1 MPLARPPGWN
11 CPRWPNPLPPQ
22 PQPPPER
29 PGSKCKP
36 GGQEQV
42 YAGVCDVRVHR
53 RVSMC
58 ACMCAYRMCTG
69 VSVHTHTHT
78 HTHESARAQLPVSEQ
93 RGRLGHPSVVGA
105 VGGTRV
111 GRPGWDP
118 LREGPWGPRAPQRHS
133 SAHEPRALGRVLSAL
148 PGRATRGPFPPGLP
162 VQLAPQQ
169 GLTFPQPQ
177 TTGIKHP
184 QRPQGMQGRGVTQN

>member
-1 MPLARPPGWN
+1 M
-11 CPRWPNPLPPQ
+11 C
-22 PQPPPER
+22 
-29 PGSKCKP
+29 
-36 GGQEQV
+36 
-42 YAGVCDVRVHR
+42 AGVCDVRVHG

-69 VSVHTHTHT
+69 VSVHTHAHTHT
-78 HTHESARAQLPVSEQ
+78 HTHTAQTREGAVARLRAERETGSL
-93 RGRLGHPSVVGA
+93 SVVGA

-118 LREGPWGPRAPQRHS
+118 LRGGPWGPRAQQRHS
-133 SAHEPRALGRVLSAL
+133 SAHEPRALGRALSAL

-162 VQLAPQQ
+162 VQPAPQQ
-169 GLTFPQPQ
+169 GLTFPHPQ

-184 QRPQGMQGRGVTQN
+184 RRPQGMQGRGVTQN